1 MGSNNINLLE
11 PIGQFGKRN
20 DGGKSAANARYVHT
34 RLLSFARLIYHP
46 DDDVLLEYLSE
57 DGKKIEPKWYVPVIP
72 MILVN
77 GAEGIGT
84 GWSTSIPNFNPT
96 DIIEYLKR
104 KIEGGSTIPIHP
116 WYRGFYGEIKQ
127 NGSLSN
133 KYTSHG
139 IIAKT
144 NDTHVLITELP
155 IRKWTED
162 YRSKVLE
169 KLKENGMIR
178 NITRNNCT
186 NERVHFEIELNP
198 EKTKDLDEKGL
209 EKVFQLICP
218 FSTSNMTCFDPNNKL
233 AKYESPEDIMNEFYP
248 VRLNLYGERRVS
260 CDFVEIFFYY
270 QYIYVRV
277 CVCVCVAIL

>member
-1 MGSNNINLLE
+1 
-11 PIGQFGKRN
+11 
-20 DGGKSAANARYVHT
+20 
-34 RLLSFARLIYHP
+34 
-46 DDDVLLEYLSE
+46 
-57 DGKKIEPKWYVPVIP
+57 
-72 MILVN
+72 
-77 GAEGIGT
+77 
-84 GWSTSIPNFNPT
+84 
-96 DIIEYLKR
+96 
-104 KIEGGSTIPIHP
+104 
-116 WYRGFYGEIKQ
+116 
-127 NGSLSN
+127 
-133 KYTSHG
+133 
-139 IIAKT
+139 AKT

-260 CDFVEIFFYY
+260 CDFVEIFFTIN
-270 QYIYVRV
+270 IYVRV
-277 CVCVCVAIL
+277 CVYVWLYNNNNNNNNI